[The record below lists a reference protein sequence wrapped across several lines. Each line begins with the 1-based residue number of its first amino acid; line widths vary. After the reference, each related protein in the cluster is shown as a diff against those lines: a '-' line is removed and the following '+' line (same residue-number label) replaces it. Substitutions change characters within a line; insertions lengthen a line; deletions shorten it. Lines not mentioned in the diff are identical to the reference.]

1 MIELEIINDQ
11 VKVEG
16 LTPSNLSEFDNSY
29 DRALSIRN
37 GEDLLSWLFETN
49 KLTNNE
55 VHSLT
60 LMLNSSNIEDFNM
73 ALILIKNK
81 NDSKVI

>member
-16 LTPSNLSEFDNSY
+16 LTPSNLSKFENPY

-37 GEDLLSWLFETN
+37 GKDLLSWLLETN
-49 KLTNNE
+49 KLTNDE
-55 VHSLT
+55 FHTLI
-60 LMLNSSNIEDFNM
+60 LMLNSSNIEDFNL

-81 NDSKVI
+81 NDSKTI